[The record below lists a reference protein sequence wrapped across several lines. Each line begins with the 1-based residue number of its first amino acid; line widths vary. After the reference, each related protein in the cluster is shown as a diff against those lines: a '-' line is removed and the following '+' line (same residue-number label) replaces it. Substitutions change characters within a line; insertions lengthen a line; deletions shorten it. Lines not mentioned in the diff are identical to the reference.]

1 MHHLCRLPILVLMIL
16 VAGPSIA
23 QHKGSVKPNWGLAD
37 FTKQDEAYY
46 LSLDQIQ
53 IGWTEDQVAEE
64 FGKKYKSSESVGP
77 DGKTHRTWRFASYR
91 ARMLSDPVDS
101 IVTVEF
107 VDGLVAGA
115 KQVPAP
121 GSDVIPAELAAP
133 SSQSAA
139 TPADRLNALKELLDQ
154 KLITPEEYESKR
166 KALIDRI

>member
-37 FTKQDEAYY
+37 FTKHDEAYY

-121 GSDVIPAELAAP
+121 GSDVILGGCTGFCVNGVSLTRLHPLFEL
-133 SSQSAA
+133 
-139 TPADRLNALKELLDQ
+139 D
-154 KLITPEEYESKR
+154 R
-166 KALIDRI
+166 KAIQRCFPVADGHRPLLADVA

>member
-1 MHHLCRLPILVLMIL
+1 MHHFFRLPILVVMFV
-16 VAGPSIA
+16 VAIPAIA

-37 FTKQDEAYY
+37 FTKHDEAYY

-64 FGKKYKSSESVGP
+64 FGKKYKSSESVGS
-77 DGKTHRTWRFASYR
+77 DGKTRKTWRFNSYR

-121 GSDVIPAELAAP
+121 GSDVLPSELAAP
-133 SSQSAA
+133 SAQSTT
-139 TPADRLNALKELLDQ
+139 TPAERLNALKELLDQ
-154 KLITPEEYESKR
+154 KLITPEEYENKR
-166 KALIDRI
+166 KALIDGI